1 MNKYGTYKENF
12 GIAKIFTELR
22 FMGNEDLIF
31 NILDMQKKHI
41 QDMPHGDKRDM
52 LWRRFRSNV
61 SYIEIKFEAELYSLI
76 EDELDGGVSNDYKD
90 YANRKYL

>member
-1 MNKYGTYKENF
+1 MVEQGINMENNMDT
-12 GIAKIFTELR
+12 IFKELR
-22 FMGNEDLIF
+22 FMGNEDLMF

-41 QDMPHGDKRDM
+41 QDMPYGDIRDV
-52 LWRRFRSNV
+52 LWRKFLSNV
-61 SYIEIKFEAELYSLI
+61 DYVEMKFEAELYSLI